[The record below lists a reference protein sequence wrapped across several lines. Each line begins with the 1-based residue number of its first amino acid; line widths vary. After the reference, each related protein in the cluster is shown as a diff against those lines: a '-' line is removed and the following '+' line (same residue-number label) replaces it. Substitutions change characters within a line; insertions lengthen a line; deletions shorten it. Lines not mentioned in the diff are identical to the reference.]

1 MSLVLGHALAETCLL
16 IKHLAQGKALGK
28 SLSRAVLPLLS
39 VHVLSMVEQRKFKS
53 YNLPKVTSYTI

>member
-28 SLSRAVLPLLS
+28 SLFSGSSAFTFNTCPEYGRA
-39 VHVLSMVEQRKFKS
+39 E
-53 YNLPKVTSYTI
+53 KV